1 MHWTATLA
9 SPLGEAGS
17 LAPSNHLSPVV
28 LCPGLRPHRNLPS
41 STLAS
46 TDSATGLV
54 LFVQVFQGRVFHS
67 RADFLGSW
75 LVQPICPL
83 SRGVP

>member
-67 RADFLGSW
+67 RLPGVL